1 MEFPCNFY
9 MEKIYLVVSS
19 SGSYED
25 FSENIECA
33 FKNKKEAQKYCIE
46 VDKNHEYEEVYEK
59 IV

>member
-1 MEFPCNFY
+1 

-33 FKNKKEAQKYCIE
+33 FKNKKEAQKHCIE
-46 VDKNHEYEEVYEK
+46 VDKSDK
-59 IV
+59 